1 MYFLFKMAKKDLIDT
16 LDTLQ
21 EDINLQKKQINELV
35 IEESRKEKYITE
47 DVNIVKGIIEK
58 LDFNELSALKN
69 IFYEMEQHFY
79 MMGRTE
85 EEQQAF
91 VKGLAEDI
99 NELPTARFVFNDE
112 VEEDDWTNFDDEYVS

>member
-1 MYFLFKMAKKDLIDT
+1 MDFLFRTLKADLLNT

-21 EDINLQKKQINELV
+21 EDINLQKQQINKLV
-35 IEESRKEKYITE
+35 IEEDRKEKYITD
-47 DVNIVKGIIEK
+47 DVNVVKSILEK
-58 LDFNELSALKN
+58 LDYKELKSLQT

-79 MMGRTE
+79 MMNRTE

-99 NELPTARFVFNDE
+99 NDLPTARFVFDDE
-112 VEEDDWTNFDDEYVS
+112 VEEDDDWTKFD

>member
-1 MYFLFKMAKKDLIDT
+1 MDFLFRTLKADLIDI

-21 EDINLQKKQINELV
+21 EDINLQKQQINKLV
-35 IEESRKEKYITE
+35 IEEDRKEKYITD
-47 DVNIVKGIIEK
+47 DVNIVKSILEK
-58 LDFNELSALKN
+58 LEYKELKALQT

-79 MMGRTE
+79 MMNRTE

-99 NELPTARFVFNDE
+99 NDLPTARFVFDDE
-112 VEEDDWTNFDDEYVS
+112 LEEEDDWTKFN